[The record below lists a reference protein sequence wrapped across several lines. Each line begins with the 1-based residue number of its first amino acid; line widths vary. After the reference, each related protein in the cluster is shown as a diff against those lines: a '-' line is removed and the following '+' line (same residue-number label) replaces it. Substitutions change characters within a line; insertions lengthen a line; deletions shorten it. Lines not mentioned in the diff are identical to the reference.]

1 MRFQRTCQGLQFL
14 GCLIGMTCA
23 VLQLQSQE
31 TPKKHFAP
39 DETEIKKTETE
50 IRVLYKADFA
60 KKANAA
66 QQALAEKLLQLG
78 SESKI
83 DSVEYF
89 ALMGMARDIAVQA
102 GDLALAFSTIEE
114 LAKHYEIDPLLMKTN
129 ALTRGAK
136 VSIPGANAMHLTGVA
151 ALSLQL
157 VDSAVIGDQYETALR
172 LGTIAK
178 DCATRAK
185 MSALATQAE
194 RRNHEIVETSKE
206 YDRLKET
213 LEKWNGKSDDPA
225 LNLTVGRFFCLM
237 KGDWEK
243 GLPVLAQA
251 GEGELQKLAML
262 EAKNPEEPPG
272 KIELADGWWELGE
285 KRKRPAAHPI
295 CAVGPPIGTTR
306 LLRRRPG

>member
-178 DCATRAK
+178 DCAMRARCQRWQLRQK
-185 MSALATQAE
+185 DEIMRSS
-194 RRNHEIVETSKE
+194 RRARNTTGSRKH
-206 YDRLKET
+206 
-213 LEKWNGKSDDPA
+213 WKSGMESP
-225 LNLTVGRFFCLM
+225 TI
-237 KGDWEK
+237 
-243 GLPVLAQA
+243 LPSIS
-251 GEGELQKLAML
+251 
-262 EAKNPEEPPG
+262 P
-272 KIELADGWWELGE
+272 LADFFVL
-285 KRKRPAAHPI
+285 
-295 CAVGPPIGTTR
+295 
-306 LLRRRPG
+306 